1 MAKPDPAE
9 ALNRTRTGNICSGC
23 NKGIRSGDLMRGYIT
38 HYDRDGWV
46 LRRLYCDSCG
56 DTTIDRGTAGAD
68 EAIIEAV
75 FWNHRL
81 AGVTILDRNRPR
93 ERSL

>member
-1 MAKPDPAE
+1 MSRPDPA
-9 ALNRTRTGNICSGC
+9 AAMNGTRTGHICSGC
-23 NKGIRSGDLMRGYIT
+23 NKRVRTGALVRGYVT
-38 HYDRDGWV
+38 YYDRDEWV

-56 DTTIDRGTAGAD
+56 DRTIDRGTEGAD

-81 AGVTILDRNRPR
+81 AGVCVLDRDLP
-93 ERSL
+93 EGRS